1 MARRSQAAGMPSTV
15 SSTLKSLLSP
25 PALAGYAAWG
35 AVWLGTPVQ
44 PDGPVPAALVHAS
57 LVLFLIVFM
66 GEHFV
71 GHDERPG
78 VIAAIAVTLSVL
90 ALVAIAG
97 SRNGLSPI
105 LLVLIA
111 ALLAAY
117 HDWKPLTLMLGAL
130 NLAFVA
136 VMLWTWEISLRG
148 LVIYVLAYVSF
159 QLFAAMMMRAAA
171 RPVRCS

>member
-71 GHDERPG
+71 GRRRPG

-105 LLVLIA
+105 LLV
-111 ALLAAY
+111 
-117 HDWKPLTLMLGAL
+117 WSPPCSPRTTTG
-130 NLAFVA
+130 N
-136 VMLWTWEISLRG
+136 
-148 LVIYVLAYVSF
+148 
-159 QLFAAMMMRAAA
+159 
-171 RPVRCS
+171 RCR